1 MTTKNKNILKFARQ
15 QKSSGRLS
23 MDDLKSA
30 EKEFKKLSPGEK
42 KARFGESD
50 DYQDMVQNKLKI
62 GMGEL
67 FSTAPRILQRTL
79 RRMSPPQTP
88 GNRPSTKPVLDS
100 SGKPVKNLRQA
111 AKQGGQF
118 EEVDVMDLT
127 TEMVID
133 E

>member
-1 MTTKNKNILKFARQ
+1 MSDENIIKLARER
-15 QKSSGRLS
+15 KKKGRIN
-23 MDDLKSA
+23 MDDVAAAKNA
-30 EKEFKKLSPGEK
+30 IKKMSPGEK
-42 KARFGESD
+42 KARFSESD
-50 DYQDMVQNKLKI
+50 DYQDMVAKKLKI

-67 FSTAPRILQRTL
+67 FGTAPRILQKTL
-79 RRMSPPQTP
+79 RKMGPPP
-88 GNRPSTKPVLDS
+88 NRLRTNTKAVLDS
-100 SGKPVKNLRQA
+100 QGKPVKNLRQA